1 MELLESG
8 TCPGSAT
15 FHPGSICNLACVTC
29 GSGASTRWQ
38 KELGIPITPGNPR
51 EIDQETIIAA
61 RKMTGVVICGGE
73 PMLNF
78 SSQTMLENLRSDQLV
93 RVHFNGTVMPR
104 QSFMDQ
110 SARFKRIQYCFSIDG
125 VGKRFEYL
133 RWPAQWDQVV
143 ENILWLVETA
153 PDNIE
158 FSVNIT
164 ISQLNRHYQNE
175 IVDWIK
181 QTIPQNKHGKET
193 VITYNDAGNSLTQ
206 KYLDI
211 LDKKRNLNWRELFP
225 LAMVSIP
232 NTGFLWNY

>member
-29 GSGASTRWQ
+29 GPDASTRWQ

-51 EIDQETIIAA
+51 EIDQDTITTA

-78 SSQTMLENLRSDQLV
+78 NSQTMLENLRSDQIV

-110 SARFKRIQYCFSIDG
+110 SARFKQIQYCFSIDG

-143 ENILWLVETA
+143 QNVLWLVETA

-164 ISQLNRHYQNE
+164 ISQLNQHYQNE

-181 QTIPQNKHGKET
+181 QTIPQNKHGRKT
-193 VITYNDAGNSLTQ
+193 VITYNQDRNKIKQS
-206 KYLDI
+206 YLDDI
-211 LDKKRNLNWRELFP
+211 DKKRNQDWRKLFP
-225 LAMVSIP
+225 LAVADIS
-232 NTGFLWNY
+232 

>member
-8 TCPGSAT
+8 SCPESAT

-29 GSGASTRWQ
+29 GPGASTRWQ
-38 KELGIPITPGNPR
+38 QELGMPITPGNPR
-51 EIDQETIIAA
+51 EIDQDTIAAA
-61 RKMTGVVICGGE
+61 RKMTGVIICGGE

-78 SSQTMLENLRSDQLV
+78 SSQAMLENLQSDQNV

-110 SARFKRIQYCFSIDG
+110 SARFERIQYCFSIDG

-133 RWPAQWDQVV
+133 RWPAKWDQVV

-153 PDNIE
+153 PDNVR

-164 ISQLNRHYQNE
+164 ISQLNRHYQDE
-175 IVDWIK
+175 IVDWINK
-181 QTIPQNKHGKET
+181 TIPNNRNSKET
-193 VITYNDAGNSLTQ
+193 VITYNQAGDNYL
-206 KYLDI
+206 KKIYLDD

-225 LAMVSIP
+225 LAI
-232 NTGFLWNY
+232 NDIR

>member
-8 TCPGSAT
+8 SCPGSAT

-29 GSGASTRWQ
+29 GPDASTRWQ

-51 EIDQETIIAA
+51 EIDQDTIVAA

-78 SSQTMLENLRSDQLV
+78 SSQTMLENLHSDQNV

-143 ENILWLVETA
+143 ENILWLVDTA
-153 PDNIE
+153 PDNID

-164 ISQLNRHYQNE
+164 ISQLNRYYQDE
-175 IVDWIK
+175 IINWIN
-181 QTIPQNKHGKET
+181 QTIPQNKNGRET
-193 VITYNDAGNSLTQ
+193 VVTYNQAGDMLTQ
-206 KYLDI
+206 KYLDS

-225 LAMVSIP
+225 LAI
-232 NTGFLWNY
+232 NDIR

>member
-8 TCPGSAT
+8 SCPGSAT

-29 GSGASTRWQ
+29 GPGASTRWQ
-38 KELGIPITPGNPR
+38 RELGMPITPGNPR
-51 EIDQETIIAA
+51 AIDQNTIAAA

-78 SSQTMLENLRSDQLV
+78 SSETMLENLLSDQNV

-110 SARFKRIQYCFSIDG
+110 SARFKQIQYCFSIDG
-125 VGKRFEYL
+125 VGQRFEYL
-133 RWPAQWDQVV
+133 RWPAKWDQVV

-153 PDNIE
+153 PDNVR

-164 ISQLNRHYQNE
+164 ISQLNRHYQDE
-175 IVDWIK
+175 IVDWINK
-181 QTIPQNKHGKET
+181 TIPQNKHGRET
-193 VITYNDAGNSLTQ
+193 VITYNDAGDNLLTND
-206 KYLDI
+206 YLDN
-211 LDKKRNLNWRELFP
+211 LDKKRNLNWRKLFP
-225 LAMVSIP
+225 LAVNDI
-232 NTGFLWNY
+232 L